1 MVSYNYVS
9 SSLQKH
15 TELQR
20 VQREGKIYRLV
31 PMGEVLS
38 KNSYIGR
45 NQYYNWESH
54 WALLSKTT
62 PSKSANHGVYCTIGW
77 SSRKSNVHRFLVF
90 TLPDFL
96 RTGSAQLV
104 GWRRGGVTSCVV
116 HYLLYE
122 SEVYNPCTG
131 SDPERSLRRT
141 KIDPSDSGVSAGN
154 CTDRLIF
161 PVWNGVL
168 RERFC
173 SLERI

>member
-15 TELQR
+15 TKLQK

-31 PMGEVLS
+31 SMGEVLS

-104 GWRRGGVTSCVV
+104 GWRWGGVTSC
-116 HYLLYE
+116 
-122 SEVYNPCTG
+122 CTLFTIWIWG
-131 SDPERSLRRT
+131 LQPLHRLRPRAQSPE
-141 KIDPSDSGVSAGN
+141 N
-154 CTDRLIF
+154 
-161 PVWNGVL
+161 
-168 RERFC
+168 
-173 SLERI
+173 

>member
-1 MVSYNYVS
+1 M
-9 SSLQKH
+9 
-15 TELQR
+15 
-20 VQREGKIYRLV
+20 GK
-31 PMGEVLS
+31 VLS

-104 GWRRGGVTSCVV
+104 GWRRGG
-116 HYLLYE
+116 
-122 SEVYNPCTG
+122 
-131 SDPERSLRRT
+131 SLRVLYTIYYMNLRST
-141 KIDPSDSGVSAGN
+141 TPAPAPTQSAVSGELKSIRPTPGYQPATVQTGWFFQSG
-154 CTDRLIF
+154 TEF
-161 PVWNGVL
+161 
-168 RERFC
+168 
-173 SLERI
+173 